1 MTWIVLVLL
10 AQFTWALGNFL
21 DHYLLV
27 RYRPQVESTSS
38 VGTLVM
44 VSAGFTAVTG
54 TLIGLTSLTLFHLGV
69 AESNPLDIA
78 SSERLTAMSVGVL
91 EILWLIPYMHALD
104 ESDETLA
111 PPLFQTVPVFGLIL
125 GFLFFDEIPPAMH
138 IVAGA
143 CILAGSIVLN
153 TNWWGPRTNVR
164 ATVNVRVIALMM
176 LASFIIALAA
186 FLFKGT
192 ALEENYWGTA
202 FWMSIGGLLTG
213 CGMWLLIPSY
223 RRDFNRF
230 VGGRDRKGL
239 ALNLVNELT
248 DAAAVLAFYGAV
260 ILGPST
266 ALVQATVA
274 YQPIFILVI
283 GLVAAR
289 LGSTFHAER
298 LSGLALMQRGLGI
311 LVIVLGSVLIFL

>member
-1 MTWIVLVLL
+1 VAWILLVLV
-10 AQFTWALGNFL
+10 AQLTWALGNYL

-44 VSAGFTAVTG
+44 VSASFTVVTG
-54 TLIGLTSLTLFHLGV
+54 TLIGLTSLILFRLGA
-69 AESNPLDIA
+69 AESNPLDLA
-78 SSERLTAMSVGVL
+78 PVERLTAMSVGVL

-111 PPLFQTVPVFGLIL
+111 PPLFQTVPVFGLVL
-125 GFLFFDEIPPAMH
+125 GFLFFDEMPPALH
-138 IVAGA
+138 ILAGA
-143 CILAGSIVLN
+143 CILAGSIGLN
-153 TNWWGPRTNVR
+153 TNWWGPRAGDR
-164 ATVNVRVIALMM
+164 AIVNVRVIALMM
-176 LASFIIALAA
+176 LASFIISLAA

-213 CGMWLLIPSY
+213 CGMWLSIPSY

-230 VGGRDRKGL
+230 MGSRDRRGF

-248 DAAAVLAFYGAV
+248 DSAAVLAFYGAV
-260 ILGPST
+260 VLGPST

-274 YQPIFILVI
+274 YQPIFILTI

-298 LSGLALMQRGLGI
+298 LSGQALVQRSVGI